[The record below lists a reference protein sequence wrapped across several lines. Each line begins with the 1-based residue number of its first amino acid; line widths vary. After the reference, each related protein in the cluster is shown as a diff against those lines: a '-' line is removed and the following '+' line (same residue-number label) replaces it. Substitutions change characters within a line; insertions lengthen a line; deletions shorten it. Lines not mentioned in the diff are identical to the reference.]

1 MTFQLS
7 EAVTSESVSDE
18 AITQTMA
25 RCWEESQYL
34 LCPHSA
40 TAVNYH
46 YQQTDSGQS
55 RYQQCNLGHCG
66 QASPPGRA
74 CKTKDSDISRCGGFC
89 IQELELCLEEV

>member
-1 MTFQLS
+1 MWFTNPDIHPCPLTLQLS

-18 AITQTMA
+18 AITQTMG
-25 RCWEESQYL
+25 RCWEENQYL

-55 RYQQCNLGHCG
+55 RYQQGGLGH
-66 QASPPGRA
+66 
-74 CKTKDSDISRCGGFC
+74 
-89 IQELELCLEEV
+89 